1 VIWRAAWLLAWQ
13 NFAKPFS
20 ERHGGGTPAMRAGL
34 CERQLPV
41 AELLRWRCFPERTR
55 LPEEWR
61 LYYEGRVRTRR
72 IRNEHRHL
80 LKLAN

>member
-1 VIWRAAWLLAWQ
+1 V
-13 NFAKPFS
+13 
-20 ERHGGGTPAMRAGL
+20 
-34 CERQLPV
+34 V
-41 AELLRWRCFPERTR
+41 ELLRWRCFPERTR